1 MGQTIFGCRSCLSIT
16 LSIRCHSLLACRVSA
31 KESTYKLKEVTL
43 YIICCF
49 FHIAFSIFSFTFCE
63 FYYCIFCC
71 VTPLVYP
78 AWDSLPSWAW
88 VIVSFPT
95 LRKFSAIISLNI
107 FLGTFAI
114 LFWYPYN
121 TNVSTFNVVLEVSYS
136 VLISFHY
143 FLKFCLMAMIYT
155 FLPSSLLTYSSAS
168 FVLLLI
174 LYGVFFIS
182 VILLFKDFLNVERF
196 LKVFV
201 EFFIASVDCVLVCWS
216 WGRLDLSS
224 LTRDWPHTSCNG
236 RWSLNHWIAGKSH
249 FQLFCCS
256 SLIVCSLDLTA
267 LC

>member
-1 MGQTIFGCRSCLSIT
+1 MCCFQQCLFCLEQLLQHLMQSWLGATSFSQLQLVCKAFELLQNLDESLLGQTIFGCRSCLSIT

-88 VIVSFPT
+88 AIVSFPT

-114 LFWYPYN
+114 LF
-121 TNVSTFNVVLEVSYS
+121 
-136 VLISFHY
+136 
-143 FLKFCLMAMIYT
+143 
-155 FLPSSLLTYSSAS
+155 
-168 FVLLLI
+168 
-174 LYGVFFIS
+174 
-182 VILLFKDFLNVERF
+182 
-196 LKVFV
+196 
-201 EFFIASVDCVLVCWS
+201 
-216 WGRLDLSS
+216 
-224 LTRDWPHTSCNG
+224 
-236 RWSLNHWIAGKSH
+236 
-249 FQLFCCS
+249 
-256 SLIVCSLDLTA
+256 
-267 LC
+267 